1 LVGNNRIGKFKE
13 DKTMT
18 PEQRLEELGIE
29 LPSAPAPVASYVR
42 TIRQGD
48 CIYVSGQL
56 PLKSGE
62 LVAVGKV
69 GDAVSLENGA
79 EAARQCAINAIS
91 ALKAEVGELSRIT
104 RIIRVTG
111 FVASDPSFT
120 SQPQVVNGA
129 SDLFVS
135 VFGEIGRHTRSAV
148 GVASLPLDAPVEVE
162 VIAGI

>member
-1 LVGNNRIGKFKE
+1 
-13 DKTMT
+13 MT

-42 TIRQGD
+42 TVRHGD

-56 PLKSGE
+56 PLLDGE
-62 LVAVGKV
+62 LVAAGKV
-69 GDAVSLENGA
+69 GDAVSLENGT

-91 ALKAEVGELSRIT
+91 ALKDEIGELSRIT
-104 RIIRVTG
+104 RIIKITG
-111 FVASDPSFT
+111 FVASDPSFS
-120 SQPQVVNGA
+120 SQPQVINGA

-135 VFGEIGRHTRSAV
+135 VFGEIGRHARSAV
-148 GVASLPLDAPVEVE
+148 GVASLPLDASVEVE